1 MCPGDARRRRGG
13 CRRYFAGR
21 VYRGP
26 CIWYTV
32 RNRRGRLYDAGY
44 AGSEQSQLERH
55 GRYMVWYNGAADIRM
70 PYPTEDELH
79 LFPDISGKTVLDIGC
94 GSGHSLCWCAGKGAK
109 ELWGLDLSTKQIE
122 NARQHLTQS
131 GYSPKLYNMPMER
144 ECGLPKRYFD
154 IVYSI
159 YAIGWT
165 TDLKATFHNIASYL
179 KPGGVFIFSWD
190 HPFMHCVDAA
200 GEQLVITSSYTRD
213 EAFSYIQRGQP
224 VTVQNRRLSTYINEL
239 ADAGF
244 AIERCIEQT
253 DSETLS
259 RPPEFSSGY
268 YSAWK
273 AQKLPLSFIVKA
285 RKLPD

>member
-1 MCPGDARRRRGG
+1 MMRDTLGQNKASWDAMADTWFGTTALPTYG
-13 CRRYFAGR
+13 C
-21 VYRGP
+21 
-26 CIWYTV
+26 
-32 RNRRGRLYDAGY
+32 L
-44 AGSEQSQLERH
+44 S
-55 GRYMVWYNGAADIRM
+55 
-70 PYPTEDELH
+70 PTEDELH

-213 EAFSYIQRGQP
+213 EVFSYIQRGQP